1 MVQNTAIN
9 KFNYTGEVKLSIY
22 EDNEL
27 ISSKKIQNSGTD
39 FLFDFFAYS
48 LMGEFDKAK
57 LFRPTKVLLQ
67 KIYYDNDGIEEES
80 TPASGFI
87 YLRSKPQLV
96 YKDETESRTVKLSFV
111 IPRTAITNTEFNRVC
126 LFADCMTYD
135 EQNNYSAFCNIEAAE
150 DLLGGTTN
158 ISSWSL
164 STVLMIDWELTVSN
178 KITRVASDSAQK
190 GE

>member
-9 KFNYTGEVKLSIY
+9 KFNYSGEVKLSIY
-22 EDNEL
+22 DDNEL
-27 ISSKKIQNSGTD
+27 ISSRKIKNSGTD

-57 LFRPTKVLLQ
+57 LYRPTKILLQ
-67 KIYYDNDGIEEES
+67 KIYYDTDGAVEECA
-80 TPASGFI
+80 PASGFI
-87 YLRSKPQLV
+87 YLRTKPQIV

-111 IPRTAITNTEFNRVC
+111 VPRTAISNTEFNRVC

-135 EQNNYSAFCNIEAAE
+135 EQNSYSAFCNLDTSS
-150 DLLGGTTN
+150 DLMGGTTN

-164 STVLMIDWELTVSN
+164 STVLMIDWELTISN
-178 KITRVASDSAQK
+178 KITQVA
-190 GE
+190 

>member
-1 MVQNTAIN
+1 MTQNTAIN
-9 KFNYTGEVKLSIY
+9 KFNYSGVVKLSVY

-27 ISSKKIQNSGTD
+27 ISSRKIKNSGTD

-57 LFRPTKVLLQ
+57 LYRPTKILLQ

-80 TPASGFI
+80 TPASGFV

-111 IPRTAITNTEFNRVC
+111 VPRTAISNTEFNRVC

-135 EQNNYSAFCNIEAAE
+135 EQNNYSAFCDLDATE
-150 DLLGGTTN
+150 DLMGGTTN

-164 STVLMIDWELTVSN
+164 STVLMIDWELTISN
-178 KITRVASDSAQK
+178 KITRVTEQK